1 MLRVIGLTGWIR
13 FAALALLS
21 AGCAEIMPGSSL
33 EPDLAQ
39 LRQELNALTLSVHR
53 SRGDAETM
61 LNQIDRRT
69 QDQSAESQKQLAN
82 LLSRMET
89 LGKDLSTLSTRLDE
103 VSQRVDQL
111 NRQLKAASTPT
122 PSPTRP
128 SMGPAPSPGT
138 GGQPAQL
145 YQSAYIDFSKGNYV
159 LAVSGFREFLRRF
172 PDSDLADNAQYWI
185 GEAHFSLA
193 RTYAAQGQPGKV
205 GPALEQAV
213 LEFRKVIVNYP
224 RGDKAPTALYK
235 EALALLE
242 LKQQSLARARLQYVL
257 DHFPQSE
264 EAHLARERLAAL
276 KDSGEASGER

>member
-1 MLRVIGLTGWIR
+1 MRG
-13 FAALALLS
+13 A
-21 AGCAEIMPGSSL
+21 SL

-39 LRQELNALTLSVHR
+39 LRQELNALNLSVHR

-69 QDQSAESQKQLAN
+69 QYQYTESQKQLAN
-82 LLSRMET
+82 LLSRLET

-103 VSQRVDQL
+103 VSQRVEQL
-111 NRQLKAASTPT
+111 SRQLKAASTP
-122 PSPTRP
+122 PAATRP
-128 SMGPAPSPGT
+128 SPGPAPSPGT
-138 GGQPAQL
+138 GGGAEPAQL

-159 LAVSGFREFLRRF
+159 LAVSGFREFIRRF

-193 RTYAAQGQPGKV
+193 RTYATQGQPGKV

-213 LEFRKVIVNYP
+213 LDFRKVIVNYP

-276 KDSGEASGER
+276 KGSGEASGER